1 MDVNLEVLLIAF
13 CSLLMGGGT
22 VYVFMRSH
30 LKIAESFYKREEEAH
45 KHELEDAK
53 FHGLSVLCFPY
64 QEESGSKGFWVDSR
78 SAEIGYKYQL
88 FINGVPIAGEPHK
101 VVVKKLYK
109 SEFSLTN
116 IQAIKKE
123 VLSIIDMLASK
134 NPAIALAKSAG
145 QLAADRDSSSAT
157 VGTGRGRKKA
167 LVAAE

>member
-1 MDVNLEVLLIAF
+1 MNITLEVLLIAF
-13 CSLLMGGGT
+13 CSLVMGGGT

-64 QEESGSKGFWVDSR
+64 EDMSGSGGLIFDTR

-101 VVVKKLYK
+101 VVVKRLYK
-109 SEFSLTN
+109 SEFSLAKV
-116 IQAIKKE
+116 QALKNE
-123 VLSIIDMLASK
+123 VLSVIDVLMSR

-145 QLAADRDSSSAT
+145 QLAADRDNSSTAVSAS
-157 VGTGRGRKKA
+157 RGRKKA
-167 LVAAE
+167 IVMAE